1 MPKPSSTAVWRALT
15 LISAVGLSACGN
27 DQPPAPANAELQ
39 AARAEAAQ
47 ARLQAAQAEQA
58 LQVRLDAERA
68 AQQAA
73 QAQARNAAEAQQ
85 KAELEARIRQE
96 LETKEKARLQA
107 ETKAKAAAEA
117 RQKAELEARIRK
129 ELEAK
134 EKTRLQAEAKAKAA
148 AEAKAKAAADAKLKA
163 EQDARTK
170 AEQAAAEKAKAAAT
184 LQQLQQQS
192 QTALRALEQEMARFP
207 TALQA
212 TLSQQHR
219 QWRAQTAQR
228 CTLDAQNSGQPE
240 QARLQCIIRRSQD
253 RLAELQQ
260 KRQQIS
266 ALGQPDRNPEAGTT
280 GTADPTTALIQ
291 QGLLIL
297 QQMQQS
303 RSP

>member
-27 DQPPAPANAELQ
+27 DQPPAPAPANAELQ

-85 KAELEARIRQE
+85 KAELEARIRN
-96 LETKEKARLQA
+96 
-107 ETKAKAAAEA
+107 
-117 RQKAELEARIRK
+117 

-148 AEAKAKAAADAKLKA
+148 AEARQKAELEARIRQELETKEKARLQAEAKAKAAADAKLKA

-170 AEQAAAEKAKAAAT
+170 TEQAAAEKAKATAT

>member
-1 MPKPSSTAVWRALT
+1 
-15 LISAVGLSACGN
+15 
-27 DQPPAPANAELQ
+27 
-39 AARAEAAQ
+39 
-47 ARLQAAQAEQA
+47 
-58 LQVRLDAERA
+58 
-68 AQQAA
+68 
-73 QAQARNAAEAQQ
+73 
-85 KAELEARIRQE
+85 
-96 LETKEKARLQA
+96 
-107 ETKAKAAAEA
+107 
-117 RQKAELEARIRK
+117 
-129 ELEAK
+129 
-134 EKTRLQAEAKAKAA
+134 
-148 AEAKAKAAADAKLKA
+148 
-163 EQDARTK
+163 
-170 AEQAAAEKAKAAAT
+170 
-184 LQQLQQQS
+184 
-192 QTALRALEQEMARFP
+192 MARFP